1 MTGEFDTRRAW
12 DQALRDRTR
21 RHFFADCGIGLGA
34 MALSSLL
41 GGDRPALA
49 GAGRDAS
56 PSRSRMASNPLAAGA
71 NPMAARP
78 GHFPA
83 RARSV
88 IYLFMAGGP
97 SQLELFDYKPRL
109 QEYSGR
115 PIPDSF
121 IQGRRFAFMDIF
133 TKEHP
138 KLLGTVRKFARHGAS
153 APGSRSCCPTWPA
166 WWTT

>member
-1 MTGEFDTRRAW
+1 MHDDSRERRTW
-12 DQALRDRTR
+12 ALRQRTR
-21 RHFFADCGIGLGA
+21 RHFFADCGLGVGA
-34 MALSSLL
+34 MALGSLL
-41 GGDRPALA
+41 GTEGPAAAADRDAA
-49 GAGRDAS
+49 SGRSRAGRDATS
-56 PSRSRMASNPLAAGA
+56 SANPLL
-71 NPMAARP
+71 ARQ

-97 SQLELFDYKPRL
+97 SQLEMFDYKPRL

-121 IQGRRFAFMDIF
+121 IQGRRFAFMDTF

-138 KLLGTVRKFARHGAS
+138 KLLGTTRRFA
-153 APGSRSCCPTWPA
+153 
-166 WWTT
+166 